1 MRPATPRRAQLV
13 DFCTGLLRADRAEG
27 DALTLA
33 TVYGSD
39 SRLTARDHHD
49 PVTFDHPVR
58 RDATACVFVTSQMG
72 VARGRSNATT
82 VEPGS

>member
-1 MRPATPRRAQLV
+1 VRPATPRRAQLV

-72 VARGRSNATT
+72 VARALERDNS
-82 VEPGS
+82 